1 MATQQPRNDLHT
13 PCIAKLLGG
22 ASVGALHVSS
32 DFGGLAPPG
41 INHMPCMFV
50 TGVSGGFTYKD
61 ANGTTITHNI
71 NNNSVYLF
79 TVAELTGVAPAG
91 MLFFWQP
98 EP

>member
-1 MATQQPRNDLHT
+1 MATQQPHNDLHA
-13 PCIAKLLGG
+13 PSIAKLFG
-22 ASVGALHVSS
+22 AAQTGQLHVSS
-32 DFGGLAPPG
+32 DLGGLAPPG

-61 ANGTTITHNI
+61 AKGTSVSHNV
-71 NNNSVYLF
+71 NNNSIYLF
-79 TVAELTGVAPAG
+79 TVAELNGVNPAG